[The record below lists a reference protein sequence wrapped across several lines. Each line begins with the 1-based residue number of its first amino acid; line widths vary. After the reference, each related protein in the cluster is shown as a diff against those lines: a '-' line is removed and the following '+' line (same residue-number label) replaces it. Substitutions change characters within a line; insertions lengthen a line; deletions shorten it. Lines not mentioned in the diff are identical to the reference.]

1 MVRYRLAELMSE
13 KRFRDGQRVT
23 LGMIA
28 EATGITRTTLSNI
41 VNVRGY
47 NTSMEIIEK
56 LCRYFGV
63 EVGEM
68 VSFVDDPRQA
78 PPKSAKKRAR
88 K

>member
-1 MVRYRLAELMSE
+1 MVRYRLTELMSE
-13 KRFRDGQRVT
+13 KRFRDGRRVT

-78 PPKSAKKRAR
+78 PPRSTKRR
-88 K
+88 T